1 MLKTVLLVDDDALFQ
16 MVIGEGLRAAG
27 YHVGVASDGLEALER
42 VRKSPP
48 DFILLD
54 VIMPKLD
61 GMRACRILKRHP
73 EHRAIPVVLLTGLGR
88 EGMPELEGLGAEASV
103 AKRQPSATLHEILR
117 TLKLLESSR
126 LEPRSAADTYSGLA
140 ERRIVGELLAE
151 RRHTQTLLNTLREGV
166 VELDERGQVVYINAA
181 GLTMLERP
189 EEEVF
194 GSAAAELLGSANALA
209 LQEALDEVQS
219 VGDVPAVR
227 LELPCGHKTIEVTL
241 MGLQRPEALPGALLV
256 LRDLTDLTR
265 RTRSLRALAAVSQH
279 ILGKLDLGAVLREV
293 VTRAAELVGAEHC
306 ALFRT
311 EGSGGAPR
319 TGAPLTLRC
328 VEAFGFDAN
337 AAPDASAD
345 AAPGVTPGEAVM
357 RQAVQERRVVST
369 AVNWPTAGAEGMAPG
384 AGPPAVESG
393 PAVLAA
399 PIVSSRE
406 AFGVLAVYR
415 PAQHLFSHDEIELVA
430 SLAGS
435 AAIAIENA
443 RLFEQEHERRR
454 QVEAVRA
461 LTAEINRELDLPALL
476 ELITW
481 RAVEV
486 AGAACG
492 TLWLW
497 EEEAQVLHLR
507 ASHGLGDWAGPLRL
521 SLGQGIAGAV
531 AQRRHGLIVNDVAAW
546 PGADLVLP
554 EGARVR
560 AALAEPLVYRDRLLG
575 VITLHHTEEGR
586 SFSPADR
593 ETFAPFAAQGAIAI
607 ANAHLY
613 ATVRDH
619 SQALERKAEARTR
632 ELHALNNELEA
643 VNRELETVS
652 RHKSEFLAN
661 MSHELRTPL
670 HSILGFSDLLLGVAG
685 AAGFSP
691 GELNQ
696 RQVHYLRNIRGSA
709 ERLLDLITDGLD
721 LAKVEAGRMTLS
733 LKEMPLAPALEQAV
747 GLARPQALE
756 KNLTLEVRL
765 GDAPATVVADP
776 RKFQQI
782 LGNLLSNAI
791 KFTPSCG
798 RITVEACRL
807 PDARGEFLEVSVQDT
822 GIGIAPEDH
831 HRLFQEFEQVDN
843 SLAKRHP
850 GTGLGLALTKRL
862 VEMHGGRVWAVSA
875 GVDCGATFTFRL
887 PCRPVSLPGDV
898 LVVDDEEP
906 ARTMIREILGR
917 RGLRVREAAGGR
929 DALRQIQ
936 EAVPGLI
943 VLDLRLGKMDGY
955 HMIRRLRRDDKTRE
969 VPILVVTAMD
979 LEDAQLAVEQGANA
993 SLTKPFAPAALVE
1006 IAERLLERHGRG
1018 APAGAGAASE
1028 PMAAPAP

>member
-1 MLKTVLLVDDDALFQ
+1 LPKTVLLVDDDPLLRRVMADD
-16 MVIGEGLRAAG
+16 LRAAG
-27 YHVGVASDGLEALER
+27 YHVTVASDGLEALER

-73 EHRAIPVVLLTGLGR
+73 EHRGIPVVLLTGLGR
-88 EGMPELEGLGAEASV
+88 EGIPDLEGLGAEASV
-103 AKRQPSATLHEILR
+103 AKRQPAATIHEILR
-117 TLKLLESSR
+117 TLKHLETSR
-126 LEPRSAADTYSGLA
+126 LAPQAPPDTYSGLA
-140 ERRIVGELLAE
+140 ERRIVSELLAE

-166 VELDERGQVVYINAA
+166 VEMDERGQVVYINAA
-181 GLTMLERP
+181 GLAMLGRP

-194 GSAAAELLGSANALA
+194 ASAGADLLGVANAQG
-209 LQEALDEVQS
+209 LQDALDEVQG

-227 LELPCGHKTIEVTL
+227 LELPYGHKTIEVTL
-241 MGLQRPEALPGALLV
+241 TGLQRPEAPPGALLV

-279 ILGKLDLGAVLREV
+279 ILGKLDLGAALREV
-293 VTRAAELVGAEHC
+293 VTRTAELVGAERC

-311 EGSGGAPR
+311 EGPGGPPR
-319 TGAPLTLRC
+319 AGTPPRLRC
-328 VEAFGFDAN
+328 VEAFGFD
-337 AAPDASAD
+337 PK
-345 AAPGVTPGEAVM
+345 AAPGAAFGPSDGEAVVH
-357 RQAVQERRVVST
+357 QAVVERRAVCT
-369 AVNWPTAGAEGMAPG
+369 AVNFPAAVPEEVALDARPPGAET
-384 AGPPAVESG
+384 G

-415 PAQHLFSHDEIELVA
+415 PAEHLFSRDEIELVA

-443 RLFEQEHERRR
+443 RLFLQEHERRR

-481 RAVEV
+481 RAVELLG
-486 AGAACG
+486 AGCG

-497 EEEAQVLHLR
+497 EEEAQALHLR

-521 SLGQGIAGAV
+521 SLGQGIAGTA
-531 AQRRHGLIVNDVAAW
+531 AQHRQGMIVNNVAAW
-546 PGADLVLP
+546 PGPERVLP
-554 EGARVR
+554 ERARLGAV
-560 AALAEPLVYRDRLLG
+560 LAEPLLYRDRLLG
-575 VITLHHTEEGR
+575 VITLHHAEEGR
-586 SFSPADR
+586 TFGPAAR
-593 ETFAPFAAQGAIAI
+593 ETFAPFVAQAGVAI

-613 ATVRDH
+613 AKVRDY
-619 SQALERKAEARTR
+619 SQALERKVEARTR

-670 HSILGFSDLLLGVAG
+670 HSILGFSDLLLGVPG
-685 AAGFSP
+685 GAGFSP
-691 GELNQ
+691 GELND
-696 RQVHYLRNIRGSA
+696 RQAHYLRNIRSSA
-709 ERLLDLITDGLD
+709 ERLLELITDVLD
-721 LAKVEAGRMTLS
+721 LAKVEAGRMTLA
-733 LKEMPLAPALEQAV
+733 LKEIPLPPALEQAV
-747 GLARPQALE
+747 SLAGPQALE
-756 KNLTLEVRL
+756 KNLTLELRL
-765 GDAPATVVADP
+765 EDVPATVVVDP

-791 KFTPSCG
+791 KFTPSGG
-798 RITVEACRL
+798 RVTVEACRL
-807 PDARGEFLEVSVQDT
+807 PDARGDLLELSVRDT

-831 HRLFQEFEQVDN
+831 HRLFQEFEQLDN

-862 VEMHGGRVWAVSA
+862 VEMHGGCVWALSA
-875 GVDCGATFTFRL
+875 GANRGSTFTVRL
-887 PCRPVSLPGDV
+887 PCRPVSLPADVRPPHDSRCLAGADRAGPAPGPGGGVSPDPKAPPRRQDEGGADPGGNGHGSRECAVGGGAGSQCLADEAVRAGRPGGDRRAIGGEARARGRAFLLPAQRGWALMAWRATMEGGVGGDV
-898 LVVDDEEP
+898 
-906 ARTMIREILGR
+906 ACRTSNDQFG
-917 RGLRVREAAGGR
+917 
-929 DALRQIQ
+929 
-936 EAVPGLI
+936 P
-943 VLDLRLGKMDGY
+943 
-955 HMIRRLRRDDKTRE
+955 
-969 VPILVVTAMD
+969 
-979 LEDAQLAVEQGANA
+979 
-993 SLTKPFAPAALVE
+993 
-1006 IAERLLERHGRG
+1006 
-1018 APAGAGAASE
+1018 
-1028 PMAAPAP
+1028 